1 MSRSPG
7 DLCCLFALTGA
18 VSTAALL
25 AIVLSMWAIFVG
37 LRDSP
42 MPAGVVV
49 CLAVACAMVQAI
61 IAAAVVRRC
70 WRAR

>member
-1 MSRSPG
+1 MSRSPC

-18 VSTAALL
+18 VSTAALV
-25 AIVLSMWAIFVG
+25 AIVLTMWAIFVG

-42 MPAGVVV
+42 MPAGMVV
-49 CLAVACAMVQAI
+49 CLALACAMVQAL
-61 IAAAVVRRC
+61 IAAAVIRRC